1 MNTGP
6 QNLVRKEP
14 NRAQLR
20 SQLLN
25 NDLGTIDL
33 AQERPINQAAPS
45 QYPMAPA
52 YNNAYQPQQPQYGQP
67 PFQPGRASYV
77 QQGYQAA
84 DQRRPSLQS
93 QSAGGK
99 RSLQSNAISGLFKM
113 RNGRSKAKD
122 SDEEDDTFMTDG
134 DSSVLTFSDISSLRN
149 NGGHKYGFGG
159 AMDDTSPIIPT
170 LITKGHEKMNNIEYR
185 KHLAAQ
191 KKMTM
196 NALSKQNK
204 PMHQVPP
211 QGGPRTMSLQ
221 HSYNPYNAQ
230 APPRDNFNQ
239 GPPYARANSMMSG
252 PPPQMRYPNARG
264 TPPPPGAGAPR
275 TMSLT
280 TNRRNMANPHGG
292 FRPQAAAFA
301 ARPTS
306 PYIGGQPPMPYQGP
320 RPSNMMVAP
329 GGGYPIQDIK
339 PATPLPN
346 ENVTPHSS
354 SSLVSSNSLASH
366 RPSSQ
371 TPDSQNIDDPSTVS
385 NLLSGS
391 AQKLPR
397 ESPLKS
403 EVNNTGKLNIIKLS
417 DPQQALRDK
426 EQFLQ
431 ERERLIA
438 EKEEELRVKEREAQE
453 QKVRSATVEK
463 QPPLNTYNTVS
474 EQSPRFKLSRQ
485 RSDPQVTQ
493 PNSGR
498 IGRRSQVQSMATFES
513 SLSNDS
519 PVRKKDD
526 KTGLYMLDN
535 TTEGNAYFTAS
546 DLLNEEASRLHEN
559 LSNVTITRD
568 ETKPEKTASSSASA
582 LNKGQDESEGKT
594 AGMGKARKFFKRL
607 SSSGAKSTN
616 SVTNSRKSSMSSVR
630 RVSSSESVIADRRA
644 SPEGKKSW
652 SVKSDNTKRRSF
664 HSLFSNSSIGLNS
677 TEPLKPHTGLTNI
690 EEKRGRDDADA
701 SKEQGVYQE
710 TAGPTSPVKPL
721 RFDNANKRS
730 DSNSEKSED
739 EADRTLEANSHDEE
753 NVGNE
758 FVFDNSVSRPYK
770 QTYSSESELEA
781 ASELNPKSKLRT
793 ISISGS
799 QTSILNEQ
807 GTLMNEINLLS
818 KELAES
824 IARESRLEQQLA
836 GKGKDSKE
844 NEALSITDFET
855 ELRKKST
862 KIVELI
868 QQLNDERLRRYIA
881 EEQIML
887 QEHGAKPSSV
897 DLIHKIQIQNQQ
909 IVAKDEE
916 ISKLKEQLQRTQT

>member
-6 QNLVRKEP
+6 QNFGRKEP

-20 SQLLN
+20 SQLLS
-25 NDLGTIDL
+25 NDLGTIDV
-33 AQERPINQAAPS
+33 AQERPINQAAPP
-45 QYPMAPA
+45 QYPMAPV
-52 YNNAYQPQQPQYGQP
+52 YNNAYQPQQLPYGQP
-67 PFQPGRASYV
+67 PFQPGRASFV

-84 DQRRPSLQS
+84 DQRRPSLHS

-113 RNGRSKAKD
+113 RNGKSKSKD
-122 SDEEDDTFMTDG
+122 SDEEEDTFMTDG
-134 DSSVLTFSDISSLRN
+134 DSSILTFSDISSMRN

-170 LITKGHEKMNNIEYR
+170 LVTKGHENMNNVEYR

-191 KKMTM
+191 KKMAM

-204 PMHQVPP
+204 PIHQMPP

-221 HSYNPYNAQ
+221 HSYNPYGAQ
-230 APPRDNFNQ
+230 VPPRNNFNQ

-275 TMSLT
+275 AMSLT
-280 TNRRNMANPHGG
+280 NSRRNMANPHGS
-292 FRPQAAAFA
+292 FRPQTAALG
-301 ARPTS
+301 ARPAS
-306 PYIGGQPPMPYQGP
+306 PYVGGQPSMPYQGP
-320 RPSNMMVAP
+320 RPNNMMVAP
-329 GGGYPIQDIK
+329 DGGYQTQDVK
-339 PATPLPN
+339 TAALLSN

-354 SSLVSSNSLASH
+354 SSLVSSNSLSSH

-371 TPDSQNIDDPSTVS
+371 TPESQNADDPSTAS
-385 NLLSGS
+385 KLLSGPV
-391 AQKLPR
+391 QKLPGG
-397 ESPLKS
+397 SPLSS
-403 EVNNTGKLNIIKLS
+403 EANNMGKLNIIKLS
-417 DPQQALRDK
+417 DPQQELRHK
-426 EQFLQ
+426 EQYLQ
-431 ERERLIA
+431 ERERLLA
-438 EKEEELRVKEREAQE
+438 EKEEKLRARERKAQE
-453 QKVRSATVEK
+453 QKESNAAIEK
-463 QPPLNTYNTVS
+463 QQPLNTYSSVN
-474 EQSPRFKLSRQ
+474 EQSPQFRLSRQ
-485 RSDPQVTQ
+485 TSDPQVTQ

-498 IGRRSQVQSMATFES
+498 IGSRSQVQSMATFES

-519 PVRKKDD
+519 PVKKRDD

-535 TTEGNAYFTAS
+535 GTEGNAYFTAS

-559 LSNVTITRD
+559 LSEVTITND
-568 ETKPEKTASSSASA
+568 ETGSKQSVNSFGAS
-582 LNKGQDESEGKT
+582 NKVQDETEGKA

-616 SVTNSRKSSMSSVR
+616 SVTNSRKSSMSSIR
-630 RVSSSESVIADRRA
+630 RASSSDSVIADRRA
-644 SPEGKKSW
+644 SADGKRNW
-652 SVKSDNTKRRSF
+652 SVKSDSTKRRSF

-690 EEKRGRDDADA
+690 EEKRVRDISA
-701 SKEQGVYQE
+701 SEEHKMSPE
-710 TAGPTSPVKPL
+710 APGPASPVKPL
-721 RFDNANKRS
+721 RFDSTLRRS
-730 DSNSEKSED
+730 DTSVEASGKETNRASEGD
-739 EADRTLEANSHDEE
+739 AHGEE
-753 NVGNE
+753 NAGDE
-758 FVFDNSVSRPYK
+758 FVFDNSVG
-770 QTYSSESELEA
+770 QTYKPAHASESELGA
-781 ASELNPKSKLRT
+781 ASELNPKSNSRT
-793 ISISGS
+793 SMSGS
-799 QTSILNEQ
+799 QVSMLNEQ
-807 GTLMNEINLLS
+807 NTLMNEINLLS

-836 GKGKDSKE
+836 GKGKDSSE
-844 NEALSITDFET
+844 YEALSISDFEV

-881 EEQIML
+881 EEQVML

-897 DLIHKIQIQNQQ
+897 DLIHKIQTQNQQ
-909 IVAKDEE
+909 ILARDEE
-916 ISKLKEQLQRTQT
+916 ISKLKEQLQNAHF